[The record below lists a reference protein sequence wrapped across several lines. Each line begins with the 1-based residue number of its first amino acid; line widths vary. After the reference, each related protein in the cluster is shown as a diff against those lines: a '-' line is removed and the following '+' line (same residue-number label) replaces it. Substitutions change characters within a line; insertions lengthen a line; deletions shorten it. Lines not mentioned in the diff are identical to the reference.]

1 MSKTVGVTGGIGS
14 GKSTAARILGELGA
28 HIIDADLVGHDIYRP
43 ASEGFRQVVGSFGS
57 SIVAAD
63 GTIDRKRLGAIVF
76 ADPAQLQRLNAVVHP
91 LMREEMC
98 RRIDALRAAGW
109 QAPIVIEAAV
119 LIEANWVSLVN
130 EVWLIVA
137 SRDAV
142 LGRVAAQRGLDRAAI
157 EARIRSQLSDE
168 GRRRY
173 ATVVVDN
180 SGSIGELR
188 VQLERIW
195 AERLA

>member
-63 GTIDRKRLGAIVF
+63 GNIDRKRLGAIVF

-98 RRIDALRAAGW
+98 R
-109 QAPIVIEAAV
+109 V
-119 LIEANWVSLVN
+119 VN
-130 EVWLIVA
+130 
-137 SRDAV
+137 SP
-142 LGRVAAQRGLDRAAI
+142 
-157 EARIRSQLSDE
+157 S
-168 GRRRY
+168 RRRY
-173 ATVVVDN
+173 
-180 SGSIGELR
+180 
-188 VQLERIW
+188 LEGRST
-195 AERLA
+195 AMT